1 MHKQHAWLQDSGT
14 GKNSPDSVCA
24 GHHPGI
30 LFSVRGDERLNM
42 LYLNYFDYFVYFDY
56 FTFLT
61 FVTTPDA
68 LQ

>member
-1 MHKQHAWLQDSGT
+1 MPGCKIPEQAKIPRTASVQDT
-14 GKNSPDSVCA
+14 I
-24 GHHPGI
+24 PGI

-42 LYLNYFDYFVYFDY
+42 LYFNYFDYFVYFDY